1 MSKRTYR
8 TARAVALAAL
18 LPSPLALAAQDT
30 PLEEIV
36 VTADFRA
43 APLLQ
48 TIGSVSVIPER
59 TIEERAAQHLQDI
72 LNTAPNV
79 TWAGGASRGRFV
91 QIRGVGD
98 LEQFYDPKYYPSV
111 GLMLDHLELADTA
124 NAGMLFDIAQ
134 VEVLRGPQG
143 TRFGA
148 SGHAGMVLLRSNAP
162 TDTLAGEIS
171 GGAGNYDSRDLGA
184 VINGPLGDTLSGRLA
199 LQQNNSDGYMDN
211 KYHNSDD
218 SNNFDEF
225 TGRARLRWEPAVDAQ
240 YDLTLNYFDTDNG
253 YDAYSLDNDRT
264 TWSDQPGKDR
274 QQVTAATLSTHQSLG
289 ASLALE
295 GAISYLD
302 GDLDQ
307 RYDADW
313 VSGAFCDQ
321 FLCSSGNDT
330 SQEIFSRDRKR
341 WVADVRLLGDNGDT
355 RAGAG
360 RYVLGVYA
368 NSGEEDLDYSYR
380 SVWYGDF
387 DTTSK
392 YENER
397 YALYG
402 EYEYDLT
409 DALTLVAGVRLE
421 RFEDDYSDSDGF
433 DADNND
439 DLWGG
444 ELSARYALGEDTMA
458 YATVARSAKPEGVNT
473 TASANRPFMSPT
485 FQDFTSDKLNFDN
498 ETLLNMEIGV
508 HTEQFDR
515 RLGLNAALFHARRD
529 NAQLENWMW
538 DDAAALW
545 ISFIDT
551 GSDTTTY
558 GAELEATYLVN
569 SQLELFA
576 RASWLD
582 AKVDSI
588 EAFDLDLF
596 EFVDKHNRE
605 QAKSPSYQ
613 YNVGTRF
620 SVGEHWSGRLEIE
633 GQDDTY
639 FGYYH
644 DGKLG
649 DYNLLNASLQ
659 WQWDAVTFILWGRN
673 LTDENYAVHGLY
685 FGNDPR
691 DDYGAWRNLTYE
703 QLGEPRTYGLRLRY
717 TF

>member
-1 MSKRTYR
+1 MSKRSNPS
-8 TARAVALAAL
+8 ALAAL
-18 LPSPLALAAQDT
+18 LIIPLALSAQE
-30 PLEEIV
+30 PVLEEIV
-36 VTADFRA
+36 VTADFR
-43 APLLQ
+43 PTRLLE
-48 TIGSVSVIPER
+48 TIGNVSVIPER

-111 GLMLDHLELADTA
+111 GLMLDQLELADTA

-148 SGHAGMVLLRSNAP
+148 SGHAGMVLLRSNTP
-162 TDTLAGEIS
+162 TDSFEGEVS

-184 VINGPLGDTLSGRLA
+184 VLSGPLGDTLSGRLA
-199 LQQNNSDGYMDN
+199 LQQNDSDGYVDN
-211 KYHNSDD
+211 NNHNSDD
-218 SNNFDEF
+218 SNDFDEF
-225 TGRARLRWEPAVDAQ
+225 TARARLRWEPAANAR

-253 YDAYSLDNDRT
+253 YDAYSLDNDRD

-274 QQVTAATLSTHQSLG
+274 QQVSAATVAAHQSLG
-289 ASLALE
+289 ESLALE
-295 GAISYLD
+295 SSVSYLD

-313 VSGAFCDQ
+313 VSDAFCQ
-321 FLCSSGNDT
+321 RFLCSSGNDT
-330 SQEIFSRDRKR
+330 AQEIFGRDRNR
-341 WVADVRLLGDNGDT
+341 WVADVRLLGDDGT
-355 RAGAG
+355 TGAGAG
-360 RYVLGVYA
+360 RYVVGLYA
-368 NSGEEDLDYSYR
+368 NHGEEDFDYTYLSA
-380 SVWYGDF
+380 WYGDF
-387 DTTSK
+387 ATNSK
-392 YENER
+392 YENQR
-397 YALYG
+397 YALYS
-402 EYEYDLT
+402 EYSYDLT
-409 DALTLVAGVRLE
+409 GALTLVAGLRYE
-421 RFEDDYSDSDGF
+421 RFEDDYSDSTGF
-433 DADNND
+433 DSDNDD

-444 ELSARYALGEDTMA
+444 ELSARYALDDATTA
-458 YATVARSAKPEGVNT
+458 YVTLARSAKPGGVNT
-473 TASANRPFMSPT
+473 TASANQPFMSPA
-485 FQDFTSDKLNFDN
+485 FQAFTSGKLQFDD
-498 ETLLNMEIGV
+498 ETLVNTEIGL
-508 HTEQFDR
+508 HTQRFDQ
-515 RLGLNAALFHARRD
+515 RLALSAALFYAKRD

-538 DDAAALW
+538 DDTAALW

-558 GAELEATYLVN
+558 GAELEATFLVN
-569 SQLELFA
+569 DRLELFA
-576 RASWLD
+576 RAGWLD
-582 AKVDSI
+582 AEVDSI

-596 EFVDKHNRE
+596 EFVDKDNRE

-613 YNVGTRF
+613 YNLGTRF
-620 SVGEHWSGRLEIE
+620 SLGERWSGRLEVE

-659 WQWDAVTFILWGRN
+659 WQWNAVTVVLWGRN

-691 DDYGAWRNLTYE
+691 DNYGAWRNLVYE

-717 TF
+717 AF